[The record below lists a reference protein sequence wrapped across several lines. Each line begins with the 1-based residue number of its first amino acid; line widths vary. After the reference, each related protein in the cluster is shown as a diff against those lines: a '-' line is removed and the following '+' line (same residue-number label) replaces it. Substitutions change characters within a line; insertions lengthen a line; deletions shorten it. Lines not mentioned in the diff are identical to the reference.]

1 MIGRKAQDLVWFH
14 SLLMEMFSKLRN
26 HITAKSCL
34 NLPGSISVV
43 SLTSAETVLNKHNL
57 TQSIEVDKRTS

>member
-1 MIGRKAQDLVWFH
+1 
-14 SLLMEMFSKLRN
+14 MEIVSKLRN
-26 HITAKSCL
+26 YITAKSCL
-34 NLPGSISVV
+34 NLQGSISVV

>member
-14 SLLMEMFSKLRN
+14 SLLMEMVSKLCN
-26 HITAKSCL
+26 HITAISCL